1 MAAPRRHERRSAAAR
16 VKRHAAAGKD
26 LAASFARIDLAT
38 LFAIIDAQ
46 HKALEPFADTAS
58 VDIGKN
64 EADEDFFRQ
73 GNREYMKARPLVIG
87 DLCEAHRARALI
99 APKAEG

>member
-1 MAAPRRHERRSAAAR
+1 MTPTPEQARAAMKRLRFTAA
-16 VKRHAAAGKD
+16 KD
-26 LAASFARIDLAT
+26 FAASLARIDLAT